1 MAVWIRTR
9 FLDKHLLDANNYTH
23 CMTLPQAAGNKKL
36 THKIK
41 LTHIFQVYRMAN
53 VMADCGGLDVM
64 LSRFASIADI
74 QYSRPLLSVLLK
86 LMGHCIRV
94 RKNRAKLIGCGGG
107 SSNPST
113 PSTPATAY
121 GFRAIPVLLHC
132 LKMSLAAGIPYQ
144 PICRYRG

>member
-1 MAVWIRTR
+1 
-9 FLDKHLLDANNYTH
+9 
-23 CMTLPQAAGNKKL
+23 
-36 THKIK
+36 
-41 LTHIFQVYRMAN
+41 MAN
-53 VMADCGGLDVM
+53 VMADCGGLDVL

-132 LKMSLAAGIPYQ
+132 LKMSLAAGIPF
-144 PICRYRG
+144 IKWRNNFGDLFD

>member
-1 MAVWIRTR
+1 
-9 FLDKHLLDANNYTH
+9 
-23 CMTLPQAAGNKKL
+23 
-36 THKIK
+36 
-41 LTHIFQVYRMAN
+41 MAN

-94 RKNRAKLIGCGGG
+94 RKNRAKLIGCGGS

-132 LKMSLAAGIPYQ
+132 LKMSLAAGIL
-144 PICRYRG
+144 IINLLVECRYRG